1 MCVAVCPYDCYPVFS
16 GRNGREYAH
25 VNSALC
31 KGCGSCAAI
40 CPSGAMQQ
48 LGYKEEQT
56 LAMMTEALEL

>member
-1 MCVAVCPYDCYPVFS
+1 MQVFW
-16 GRNGREYAH
+16 RNGKGYAH

-56 LAMMTEALEL
+56 LAMMTEALELW